1 MTIAVDLGCKA
12 TKQTNKSWQPLAIA
26 AKKYYFSFLLKENG
40 KMCISLIECGSLLL
54 EIFFEV
60 YIVGYRV
67 GITYLDSLS
76 INVGTYM

>member
-1 MTIAVDLGCKA
+1 
-12 TKQTNKSWQPLAIA
+12 
-26 AKKYYFSFLLKENG
+26 
-40 KMCISLIECGSLLL
+40 MCISLIECGSLLL
-54 EIFFEV
+54 EILFEV